1 MNTEM
6 LIASLSQ
13 QATPVTALR
22 SPLYWGRLAVGVL
35 AVYGLAV
42 QYFLGLRPDLLLQF
56 TRPLFALEIALLT
69 LLTLTSIIAAILA
82 MYPDAYQK
90 PVLLKLPYGVFA
102 GLAVLMT
109 TQLLLPQDA
118 AMVMPPLGA
127 HAMECALCIGAVAL
141 VPSALLFTIIRKGA
155 SVQRLNSGF
164 FAVLAASGVGCL
176 TLRLAEMNDSIV
188 HLLQWHY
195 VPTLLFAAV
204 GALLGKLLL
213 RW

>member
-1 MNTEM
+1 MKTEA

-13 QATPVTALR
+13 QATPVTALG
-22 SPLYWGRLAVGVL
+22 SPRYWGGRVVGIL
-35 AVYGLAV
+35 GVYALAV
-42 QYFLGLRPDLLLQF
+42 QYFLGLRPDLLLQL
-56 TRPLFALEIALLT
+56 TRPLFALEILLLV
-69 LLTLTSIIAAILA
+69 LLIFASATATILA

-102 GLAVLMT
+102 GLVLLMT
-109 TQLLLPQDA
+109 TQLLLPHDV
-118 AMVMPPLGA
+118 AMVMPPVGA

-141 VPSALLFTIIRKGA
+141 IPSALLFMILRKGA
-155 SVQRLNSGF
+155 TVQRLDAGF

-176 TLRLAEMNDSIV
+176 TLRLAEMNDSLE

-195 VPTLLFAAV
+195 VPTLLFAAL
-204 GALLGKLLL
+204 GALIGKALL

>member
-1 MNTEM
+1 MKTEA
-6 LIASLSQ
+6 LIASLSK
-13 QATPVTALR
+13 QANSVKALR
-22 SPLYWGRLAVGVL
+22 SPRYWGSRALGILGVYALAI
-35 AVYGLAV
+35 

-56 TRPLFALEIALLT
+56 TRPLFALEIVLLT

-90 PVLLKLPYGVFA
+90 PALLKLPYGVFLL
-102 GLAVLMT
+102 LALLMT
-109 TQLLLPQDA
+109 AQLLLPQDA

-141 VPSALLFTIIRKGA
+141 IPSALVFMMLRKGA
-155 SVQRLNSGF
+155 TVQRLDAGF
-164 FAVLAASGVGCL
+164 SAVLAASGVGCL
-176 TLRLAEMNDSIV
+176 TLRLAEMNDSLV

-195 VPTLLFAAV
+195 VPTLLFAAL
-204 GALLGKLLL
+204 GALIGKGLL